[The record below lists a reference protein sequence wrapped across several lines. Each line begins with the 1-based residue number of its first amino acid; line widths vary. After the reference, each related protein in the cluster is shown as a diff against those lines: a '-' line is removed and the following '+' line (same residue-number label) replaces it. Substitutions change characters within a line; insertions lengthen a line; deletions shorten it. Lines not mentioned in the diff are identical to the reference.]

1 MKENKENILNL
12 IFFSV
17 LGTLVL
23 SFFMSNTQFFG
34 LSRDYENYK
43 AIFSG
48 SAGDEVQLEL
58 FYRFLLVLTNS
69 YQLIIFTVLL
79 ISSIIKTVFFVKN
92 TESKQGLVIFLLYYA
107 FVSCWILDYTQ
118 IRNGLCISILMFS
131 IYYLFNKRLLPFYIS
146 VIIAITTH
154 WSALPFLLLYP
165 YVHWRKS
172 RIIGNAIAGIFVLI
186 YLTGNAGE
194 VITLIRN
201 YGIGQ
206 KIGNDGDVNL
216 LNSLSLTFIT
226 WFLISIAEYKKPM
239 RKYFINFFAFA
250 FLQYII
256 FVMYSLPVTAFRV
269 LEAYFFLMVTS
280 GVISA
285 RQNRTILI
293 LLMKILIISYMAFY
307 YHVMFGVLNE

>member
-1 MKENKENILNL
+1 MKENKENIVNL
-12 IFFSV
+12 VFFAV

-48 SAGDEVQLEL
+48 SAADEVQLEL
-58 FYRFLLVLTNS
+58 FYRILLALTNS

-79 ISSIIKTVFFVKN
+79 ISLVIKTSFFVKN
-92 TESKQGLVIFLLYYA
+92 TKSKQGLIIFLLYYA

-131 IYYLFNKRLLPFYIS
+131 IYYLFNKRLTPFYIS
-146 VIIAITTH
+146 VFIAITAH

-165 YVHWRKS
+165 YVHWRKA
-172 RIIGNAIAGIFVLI
+172 RIIGNAIAGVFVLI
-186 YLTGNAGE
+186 YLSGNAD
-194 VITLIRN
+194 TLISIIRN

-226 WFLISIAEYKKPM
+226 WFLISIPEFKVPT

-250 FLQYII
+250 FLQYMI

-269 LEAYFFLMVTS
+269 LEAYFFLMVTAS
-280 GVISA
+280 VISA
-285 RQNRTILI
+285 REKRTILI
-293 LLMKILIISYMAFY
+293 FLMKIVIISYMAFY